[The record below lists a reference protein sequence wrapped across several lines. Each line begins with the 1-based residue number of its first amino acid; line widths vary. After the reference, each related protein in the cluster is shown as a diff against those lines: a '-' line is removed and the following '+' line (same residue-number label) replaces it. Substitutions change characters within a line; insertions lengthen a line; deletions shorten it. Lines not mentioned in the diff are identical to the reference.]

1 VYLKKNRGFT
11 LVELALSVTLV
22 AVGFLALFSFID
34 SRMVAA
40 DAPELKTWSTAQ
52 VSGPVREL
60 STYTY
65 RGKGY
70 VDWAYFKATGYMVL
84 NGQSGAS
91 ALCPSLTL
99 RGIQYAQVALGA
111 LQGQQ
116 ARPKEAVPMS
126 VLIPKP
132 SQKVNAEGCAGVV
145 TKPDHFEYQGLTIA
159 YVRSIDVKP
168 VGQ

>member
-11 LVELALSVTLV
+11 LVELALSVALV

-60 STYTY
+60 STYSY

-70 VDWAYFKATGYMVL
+70 VDWAYFRTTGYVVL

-91 ALCPSLTL
+91 AFCPSLTL
-99 RGIQYAQVALGA
+99 RGIQYAQVALGT

-116 ARPKEAVPMS
+116 ARPEVAVQMS

-132 SQKVNAEGCAGVV
+132 SKKVNAEGCAGVV

-168 VGQ
+168 AGQ